1 MSINT
6 KNPEIDGAPDVESA
20 WSEEIKRRLTEIDA
34 GKVEIMKQPR
44 IKAQITFLAESEGG
58 RTVLPAN
65 FSDGK
70 YRPHVV
76 VGDPNQ
82 RRALLVNNVAQETYL
97 GVAFVAGP
105 SNVVPGQSFVAE
117 LALMYWPNVSYD
129 SLVPDATF
137 TIREGPHIVGFGSV
151 QSTSTND
158 AT

>member
-1 MSINT
+1 MLLS
-6 KNPEIDGAPDVESA
+6 P
-20 WSEEIKRRLTEIDA
+20 
-34 GKVEIMKQPR
+34 IMNQPR

-58 RTVLPAN
+58 RKVLPTN

-82 RRALLVNNVAQETYL
+82 RRALIVNNVAQETYL

-117 LALMYWPNVSYD
+117 LALMYWPNVSYE
-129 SLVPDATF
+129 SLVADATF

-151 QSTSTND
+151 QSASTNGE
-158 AT
+158 T